1 MKIKKLIAVIM
12 MLTMIITLAA
22 CSKKEEDT
30 SADDGSKATDENVAE
45 ENTDA
50 TASDASSLTI
60 KDGVLQ
66 VGTEAS
72 YPPMEYLDEDGTTYI
87 GFDIEVAQA
96 IADELGLKLE
106 IDDVAW
112 DGIFASLDSDRYD
125 CIIAGVSINEEREA
139 AYNLTKPYVAN
150 RIALVTKKDSDIT
163 SPEDL
168 KGKSVAYQTETTSDY
183 YMKDLIKNGLE
194 PSETYPYDKIIQA
207 FDDLKVGRVDSVMT
221 DIVVASYY
229 MGNDSDKLE
238 VVWKSEESEP
248 MAICLKKGNDALTE
262 KIEKAVD
269 TLYENGKMAEIATK
283 YFGYDITE
291 DVR

>member
-1 MKIKKLIAVIM
+1 G
-12 MLTMIITLAA
+12 T
-22 CSKKEEDT
+22 
-30 SADDGSKATDENVAE
+30 VAE
-45 ENTDA
+45 DH
-50 TASDASSLTI
+50 SDAKASVARFLTI

-125 CIIAGVSINEEREA
+125 CIIAGVRINEEREA